1 MAKGVVHAGKKL
13 GLSSG
18 NADENERKKNDKER
32 KGEKKAWD
40 EETYRKKNRIPWNNY
55 DWSRHS
61 LNFEIA
67 KGRDGK
73 PMVIPLGSQ
82 DVTLY
87 RRYQK
92 VLQDLGFKQYKVGA
106 SNQQLTYMELILSGS
121 TKKMQKLAFGDQ
133 NVDFTRNPREWKNWG
148 VTRTKEIEQWALDCY
163 EFMCKKYGAENI
175 IGFEVHLDETE
186 PHIHVNIVPTAIMQQ
201 RGRKS
206 GYHKVDAD
214 GNPVTYIRG
223 KHVGEVIKISDK
235 KYEALSEDKKKEY
248 RHNERGTVRTI
259 SYAYHFGGNKPERSA
274 RMSQLHN
281 EFFENVGRKWGF
293 ARGDVWAKLPE
304 EEKRRRKRRTKQQAY
319 EEEEAKKA
327 KEKAIDEKEA
337 VIKEVANLKEIRG
350 RNMEVIEKQN
360 EAISENAM
368 TIDNSM
374 QQLSNIGN
382 NIDRKKVELNLVESS
397 VKKAKENLDAVQ
409 SDKAEVQKDLD
420 LMNKVR
426 SLSMQSV
433 QQYVDDL
440 PTVDIELKKEDRA
453 KLISPL
459 KQHPRIQYTNPPL
472 KIEELMDIALRE
484 MEKVIENIGIMG
496 LSKKE
501 ANAKIRAI
509 RTDVQTILFDV
520 VDATQRKQIETAEKS
535 LYQSI
540 RRELAG
546 EVSKAVKFKD
556 LEKEGVTEVGQV
568 KQLKESSSRTKATE
582 DMLEFSWPGVTKAKD
597 ILINPELDK
606 NYMSKEERNEVLG
619 ILRND
624 KNHPEE
630 RIDDMSRLL
639 KYACEFR
646 NIPLATQVEALML
659 STENAI
665 NYIKDN
671 IGCDFIGGANNMMA
685 TIGEQIEKSAEAA
698 NQIAAT
704 AACLFFGFA
713 DAATTISTGSG
724 GGGGGDSELPKKK
737 DDENDMQFAVR
748 CLVSAAQM
756 RLPTRGLKKGR

>member
-1 MAKGVVHAGKKL
+1 MKIKMAKGVVHAGKKL

-18 NADENERKKNDKER
+18 NADENERKKNDKEK

-55 DWSRHS
+55 DWSRHR
-61 LNFEIA
+61 LNFEITR
-67 KGRDGK
+67 GEGGK
-73 PMVIPLGSQ
+73 PKVIPLGSQ

-92 VLQDLGFKQYKVGA
+92 VLQDIGFRQYKVGA

-133 NVDFTRNPREWKNWG
+133 NVDFTRNPQEWKNWG

-186 PHIHVNIVPTAIMQQ
+186 PHIHVNIVPTAIMLQ

-214 GNPVTYIRG
+214 GNPVTYTKG

-235 KYEALSEDKKKEY
+235 KYEVLSEDKKKEY

-304 EEKRRRKRRTKQQAY
+304 EERRKRKRRTKEEAY
-319 EEEEAKKA
+319 EEEQAKKA
-327 KEKAIDEKEA
+327 KEKALYDTIAATEKLKAVEEELNTTEKDLEAAQKDLGLIKRVKNLVEENVGNYIHALPDVEISVTKDIRAKLVSPMKEHTRILTSVNPPMSINELARIMEEELEA
-337 VIKEVANLKEIRG
+337 VIKGKGLF
-350 RNMEVIEKQN
+350 
-360 EAISENAM
+360 
-368 TIDNSM
+368 
-374 QQLSNIGN
+374 LS
-382 NIDRKKVELNLVESS
+382 
-397 VKKAKENLDAVQ
+397 
-409 SDKAEVQKDLD
+409 
-420 LMNKVR
+420 
-426 SLSMQSV
+426 
-433 QQYVDDL
+433 
-440 PTVDIELKKEDRA
+440 KEDRN
-453 KLISPL
+453 KRMRDI
-459 KQHPRIQYTNPPL
+459 ITDMTTIM
-472 KIEELMDIALRE
+472 IEAA
-484 MEKVIENIGIMG
+484 GG
-496 LSKKE
+496 QQKKE
-501 ANAKIRAI
+501 I
-509 RTDVQTILFDV
+509 TEVG
-520 VDATQRKQIETAEKS
+520 RK
-535 LYQSI
+535 LYISI
-540 RRELAG
+540 RSEMADAI
-546 EVSKAVKFKD
+546 SKAFKYD
-556 LEKEGVTEVGQV
+556 SLEKEGLTDVDQA
-568 KQLKESSSRTKATE
+568 KQMKEAASRTKATE
-582 DMLEFSWPGVTKAKD
+582 DMLEFSWPGVTKVKD

-606 NYMSKEERNEVLG
+606 NYMSKEERNDVLG

-665 NYIKDN
+665 NYIKDY

-685 TIGEQIEKSAEAA
+685 TIGNQIEKPAEAV
-698 NQIAAT
+698 NQIAAS

-713 DAATTISTGSG
+713 DAATTISIGSG
-724 GGGGGDSELPKKK
+724 GGGGGESELPKKK
-737 DDENDMQFAVR
+737 DDEDNMQFAAR
-748 CLVSAAQM
+748 CLVHAAQM
-756 RLPTRGLKKGR
+756 RLPARGMRKGR

>member
-13 GLSSG
+13 GLSAN

-40 EETYRKKNRIPWNNY
+40 EETYRKKNKIPWNNY

-67 KGRDGK
+67 RGKDGK
-73 PMVIPLGSQ
+73 PKVIPLGSQ

-92 VLQDLGFKQYKVGA
+92 VLQDVGFKQYKVGA

-121 TKKMQKLAFGDQ
+121 TKKMQKLAFGNQ
-133 NVDFTRNPREWKNWG
+133 NVDFTRNPLEWKNWG

-186 PHIHVNIVPTAIMQQ
+186 PHIHVNIVPTAIMKQ
-201 RGRKS
+201 RGNVS

-214 GNPVTYIRG
+214 GNPVTYTKG
-223 KHVGEVIKISDK
+223 KHVGEIIKISDK
-235 KYEALSEDKKKEY
+235 KYEALSDDAKKNY
-248 RHNERGTVRTI
+248 RKSERGTVRTI
-259 SYAYHFGGNKPERSA
+259 SYAFHFGGDKPERSA
-274 RMSQLHN
+274 RMSQLHD

-304 EEKRRRKRRTKQQAY
+304 EERRKRKRRTKEQAY

-327 KEKAIDEKEA
+327 KVKALDDTVAATKKLKVVEEELNTTEKDLEAAQKDLSLIKRVNNLVEENVGNYIHVLPDVEISVTKDIRAKLVSPMKKHTRIITSVNPPMSIHELARVLEEELEA
-337 VIKEVANLKEIRG
+337 VIKDKGLFLSKEDRNRRMRDIITDMTTIMIEAAGGKQKQEITEVGRKIYISIRSE
-350 RNMEVIEKQN
+350 MAD
-360 EAISENAM
+360 AIS
-368 TIDNSM
+368 
-374 QQLSNIGN
+374 
-382 NIDRKKVELNLVESS
+382 
-397 VKKAKENLDAVQ
+397 KALKYD
-409 SDKAEVQKDLD
+409 
-420 LMNKVR
+420 
-426 SLSMQSV
+426 
-433 QQYVDDL
+433 
-440 PTVDIELKKEDRA
+440 ELKKEGLADVDQA
-453 KLISPL
+453 K
-459 KQHPRIQYTNPPL
+459 Q
-472 KIEELMDIALRE
+472 M
-484 MEKVIENIGIMG
+484 
-496 LSKKE
+496 KE
-501 ANAKIRAI
+501 AA
-509 RTDVQTILFDV
+509 
-520 VDATQRKQIETAEKS
+520 
-535 LYQSI
+535 
-540 RRELAG
+540 
-546 EVSKAVKFKD
+546 
-556 LEKEGVTEVGQV
+556 
-568 KQLKESSSRTKATE
+568 SRTKATE
-582 DMLEFSWPGVTKAKD
+582 DMLEFSWPGVTMAKD

>member
-1 MAKGVVHAGKKL
+1 MMTMAKGVVHAGKKL
-13 GLSSG
+13 GLSAN

-40 EETYRKKNRIPWNNY
+40 EETYRNKNKIPWNNY

-67 KGRDGK
+67 RGKDGK
-73 PMVIPLGSQ
+73 PKVIPLGSQ

-92 VLQDLGFKQYKVGA
+92 VLQDVGFKQYKVGA

-121 TKKMQKLAFGDQ
+121 TKKMQKLAFGNQ
-133 NVDFTRNPREWKNWG
+133 NVDFTRNPQEWKNWG

-186 PHIHVNIVPTAIMQQ
+186 PHIHVNIVPTAIMKQ
-201 RGRKS
+201 RGNVS

-214 GNPVTYIRG
+214 GNPVTYTKG
-223 KHVGEVIKISDK
+223 KHVGEIIKISDK
-235 KYEALSEDKKKEY
+235 KYEALSDDAKKNY
-248 RHNERGTVRTI
+248 RKNERGTVRTI
-259 SYAYHFGGNKPERSA
+259 SYAFHFGGDKPERSA
-274 RMSQLHN
+274 RMSQLHDD
-281 EFFENVGRKWGF
+281 FFENVGRKWGF
-293 ARGDVWAKLPE
+293 TRGDVWAKLPE
-304 EEKRRRKRRTKQQAY
+304 EERRKRKRRTKEQAY

-327 KEKAIDEKEA
+327 KEKALDDTVAATKKLKAVEEELNTTEKDLEAAQKDLSLIKRVNNLVEENVGNYIHVLPDVEISVTKDIRAKLLSPMKKHTRIITSVNPPMSIHELARVLEEELEA
-337 VIKEVANLKEIRG
+337 VIKDKGLFLSKEDRNRRMRDIITDMTTIMIEAAGGKQKQEITEVGRKIYISIRSE
-350 RNMEVIEKQN
+350 MAD
-360 EAISENAM
+360 AIS
-368 TIDNSM
+368 
-374 QQLSNIGN
+374 
-382 NIDRKKVELNLVESS
+382 
-397 VKKAKENLDAVQ
+397 KALKYD
-409 SDKAEVQKDLD
+409 
-420 LMNKVR
+420 
-426 SLSMQSV
+426 
-433 QQYVDDL
+433 
-440 PTVDIELKKEDRA
+440 ELKKEGLADVDQA
-453 KLISPL
+453 K
-459 KQHPRIQYTNPPL
+459 Q
-472 KIEELMDIALRE
+472 M
-484 MEKVIENIGIMG
+484 
-496 LSKKE
+496 KE
-501 ANAKIRAI
+501 AA
-509 RTDVQTILFDV
+509 
-520 VDATQRKQIETAEKS
+520 
-535 LYQSI
+535 
-540 RRELAG
+540 
-546 EVSKAVKFKD
+546 
-556 LEKEGVTEVGQV
+556 
-568 KQLKESSSRTKATE
+568 SRMKATE

-685 TIGEQIEKSAEAA
+685 TIGEQIEKPAEAA

-704 AACLFFGFA
+704 AACLFFGFT

>member
-13 GLSSG
+13 GLSAN

-40 EETYRKKNRIPWNNY
+40 EETYRKKNKIPWNNY

-67 KGRDGK
+67 RGKDGK
-73 PMVIPLGSQ
+73 PKVIPLGSQ

-92 VLQDLGFKQYKVGA
+92 VLQDVGFKQYKVGA

-121 TKKMQKLAFGDQ
+121 TKKMQKLAFGNQ
-133 NVDFTRNPREWKNWG
+133 NVDFTRNPLEWKNWG

-186 PHIHVNIVPTAIMQQ
+186 PHIHVNIVPTAIMKQ
-201 RGRKS
+201 RGNVS

-214 GNPVTYIRG
+214 GNPVTYTKG
-223 KHVGEVIKISDK
+223 KHVGEIIKISDK
-235 KYEALSEDKKKEY
+235 KYEALSDDAKKNY
-248 RHNERGTVRTI
+248 RKNERGTVRTI
-259 SYAYHFGGNKPERSA
+259 SYAFHFGGDKPERSA
-274 RMSQLHN
+274 RMSQLHD

-304 EEKRRRKRRTKQQAY
+304 EERRKRKRRTKEQAY

-327 KEKAIDEKEA
+327 KEKALDDTVAATKKLKVVEEELNTTEKDLEAAQKDLSLIKRVNNLVEENVGNYIHVLPDVEISVTKDIRAKLVSPMKKHTRIITSVNPPMSIHELARVLEEELEA
-337 VIKEVANLKEIRG
+337 VIKDKGLFLSKEDRNRRMRDIITDMTTIMIEAAGGKQKQEITEVGRKIYISIRSE
-350 RNMEVIEKQN
+350 MAD
-360 EAISENAM
+360 AIS
-368 TIDNSM
+368 
-374 QQLSNIGN
+374 
-382 NIDRKKVELNLVESS
+382 
-397 VKKAKENLDAVQ
+397 KALKYD
-409 SDKAEVQKDLD
+409 
-420 LMNKVR
+420 
-426 SLSMQSV
+426 
-433 QQYVDDL
+433 
-440 PTVDIELKKEDRA
+440 ELKKEGLADVDQA
-453 KLISPL
+453 K
-459 KQHPRIQYTNPPL
+459 Q
-472 KIEELMDIALRE
+472 M
-484 MEKVIENIGIMG
+484 
-496 LSKKE
+496 KE
-501 ANAKIRAI
+501 AA
-509 RTDVQTILFDV
+509 
-520 VDATQRKQIETAEKS
+520 
-535 LYQSI
+535 
-540 RRELAG
+540 
-546 EVSKAVKFKD
+546 
-556 LEKEGVTEVGQV
+556 
-568 KQLKESSSRTKATE
+568 SRTKATE
-582 DMLEFSWPGVTKAKD
+582 DMLEFSWPGVTMAKD

-685 TIGEQIEKSAEAA
+685 TIGEQIEKPTEAA

-704 AACLFFGFA
+704 AACLFFGFT

>member
-18 NADENERKKNDKER
+18 NADENERKINDKER

-40 EETYRKKNRIPWNNY
+40 EKTYRNKNKIPWNNY

-67 KGRDGK
+67 RSKDGK
-73 PMVIPLGSQ
+73 PTVIPLGSQ

-92 VLQDLGFKQYKVGA
+92 ILQDVGFKQYKVGA

-133 NVDFTRNPREWKNWG
+133 NVDFTRNPQQWKNWG
-148 VTRTKEIEQWALDCY
+148 VTRTREIEQWALDCY
-163 EFMCKKYGAENI
+163 EFMCKKYGEENI

-201 RGRKS
+201 RGRNG

-214 GNPVTYIRG
+214 GNPVTYTKG
-223 KHVGEVIKISDK
+223 KHIGEVIKISES
-235 KYEALSEDKKKEY
+235 KYNTLSENKKAEY
-248 RHNERGTVRTI
+248 RPNERGTVHTI

-274 RMSQLHN
+274 KMFQLHN
-281 EFFENVGRKWGF
+281 EFHEHVGSKWGF
-293 ARGDVWAKLPE
+293 DRGDIWAELPE
-304 EEKRRRKRRTKQQAY
+304 EERRRRKRRTKQQAY

-327 KEKAIDEKEA
+327 KDKVLEETNTATEKLKEVEEKLDAKEKDLEAAQKDLGLIKKVQNLMEENLEDYIHALPDVEISVTKDIRAKLASPMKEHTRILTSINPPMSLQELERVLKEVLEA
-337 VIKEVANLKEIRG
+337 VIMDKGIF
-350 RNMEVIEKQN
+350 
-360 EAISENAM
+360 
-368 TIDNSM
+368 
-374 QQLSNIGN
+374 LS
-382 NIDRKKVELNLVESS
+382 
-397 VKKAKENLDAVQ
+397 
-409 SDKAEVQKDLD
+409 
-420 LMNKVR
+420 
-426 SLSMQSV
+426 
-433 QQYVDDL
+433 
-440 PTVDIELKKEDRA
+440 KEDRNRRMRDIVTDMTTIMIEA
-453 KLISPL
+453 AGG
-459 KQHPRIQYTNPPL
+459 KQ
-472 KIEELMDIALRE
+472 
-484 MEKVIENIGIMG
+484 
-496 LSKKE
+496 KKE
-501 ANAKIRAI
+501 ITA
-509 RTDVQTILFDV
+509 VG
-520 VDATQRKQIETAEKS
+520 RK
-535 LYQSI
+535 LYLSI
-540 RRELAG
+540 RSEMADA
-546 EVSKAVKFKD
+546 VSKALKYD
-556 LEKEGVTEVGQV
+556 SLEKEGFADVNQA
-568 KQLKESSSRTKATE
+568 KRMKEAASRTKATE
-582 DMLEFSWPGVTKAKD
+582 DMLEFSWPGVTKAKE
-597 ILINPELDK
+597 ILINPELDQK
-606 NYMSKEERNEVLG
+606 YMSKEERNEVLG

-624 KNHPEE
+624 KNHPED
-630 RIDDMSRLL
+630 RIADMFRLL

-659 STENAI
+659 STEKAI
-665 NYIKDN
+665 TYIKEN
-671 IGCDFIGGANNMMA
+671 TGCDFIGGANNMMA
-685 TIGEQIEKSAEAA
+685 TIWEQIEKPAEAV
-698 NQIAAT
+698 NQIAAS

>member
-1 MAKGVVHAGKKL
+1 MTMAKGVVHAGKKL
-13 GLSSG
+13 GLSAN

-40 EETYRKKNRIPWNNY
+40 EETYRKKNKIPWNNY

-67 KGRDGK
+67 RGKDGK
-73 PMVIPLGSQ
+73 PKVIPLGSQ

-92 VLQDLGFKQYKVGA
+92 VLQDVGFKQYKVGA

-121 TKKMQKLAFGDQ
+121 TKKMQKLAFGNQ
-133 NVDFTRNPREWKNWG
+133 NVDFTRNPLEWKNWG

-186 PHIHVNIVPTAIMQQ
+186 PHIHVNIVPTAIMKQ
-201 RGRKS
+201 RGNVS

-214 GNPVTYIRG
+214 GNPITYTKG
-223 KHVGEVIKISDK
+223 KHVGEIIKISDK
-235 KYEALSEDKKKEY
+235 KYEALSDDAKKNY
-248 RHNERGTVRTI
+248 RKNERGTVRTI
-259 SYAYHFGGNKPERSA
+259 SYAFHFGGDKPERSA
-274 RMSQLHN
+274 RMSQLHD

-304 EEKRRRKRRTKQQAY
+304 EERRKRKRRTKEQAY

-327 KEKAIDEKEA
+327 KEKALDDTVAATKKLKVVEEELNTTEKDLEAAQKDLSLIKRVNNLVEENVGNYIHVLPDVEISVTKDIRAKLVSPMKKHTRIITSVNPPMSIHELARVLEEELEA
-337 VIKEVANLKEIRG
+337 VIKDKGLFLSKEDRNRRMRDIITDMTTIMIEAAGGKQKQEITEVGRKIYISIRSE
-350 RNMEVIEKQN
+350 MAD
-360 EAISENAM
+360 AIS
-368 TIDNSM
+368 
-374 QQLSNIGN
+374 
-382 NIDRKKVELNLVESS
+382 
-397 VKKAKENLDAVQ
+397 KALKYD
-409 SDKAEVQKDLD
+409 
-420 LMNKVR
+420 
-426 SLSMQSV
+426 
-433 QQYVDDL
+433 
-440 PTVDIELKKEDRA
+440 ELKKEGLADVDQA
-453 KLISPL
+453 K
-459 KQHPRIQYTNPPL
+459 Q
-472 KIEELMDIALRE
+472 M
-484 MEKVIENIGIMG
+484 
-496 LSKKE
+496 KE
-501 ANAKIRAI
+501 AA
-509 RTDVQTILFDV
+509 
-520 VDATQRKQIETAEKS
+520 
-535 LYQSI
+535 
-540 RRELAG
+540 
-546 EVSKAVKFKD
+546 
-556 LEKEGVTEVGQV
+556 
-568 KQLKESSSRTKATE
+568 SRTKATE
-582 DMLEFSWPGVTKAKD
+582 DMLEFSWPGVTMAKD

-685 TIGEQIEKSAEAA
+685 TIGEQIEKPTEAA

-704 AACLFFGFA
+704 AVCLFFGFT

>member
-13 GLSSG
+13 GLSAN

-40 EETYRKKNRIPWNNY
+40 EETYRKKNKIPWNNY

-67 KGRDGK
+67 RGKDGK
-73 PMVIPLGSQ
+73 PKVIPLGSQ

-92 VLQDLGFKQYKVGA
+92 VLQDVGFKQYKVGA

-121 TKKMQKLAFGDQ
+121 TKKMQKLAFGNQ
-133 NVDFTRNPREWKNWG
+133 NVDFTRNPLEWKNWG

-186 PHIHVNIVPTAIMQQ
+186 PHIHVNIVPTAIMKQ
-201 RGRKS
+201 RGNVS

-214 GNPVTYIRG
+214 GNPITYTKG
-223 KHVGEVIKISDK
+223 KHVGEIIKISDK
-235 KYEALSEDKKKEY
+235 KYEALSDDAKKNY
-248 RHNERGTVRTI
+248 RKNERGTVRTI
-259 SYAYHFGGNKPERSA
+259 SYAFHFGGDKPERSA
-274 RMSQLHN
+274 RMSQLHD

-304 EEKRRRKRRTKQQAY
+304 EERRKRKRRTKEQAY

-327 KEKAIDEKEA
+327 KEKALDDTVAATKKLKVVEEELNTTEKDLEAAQKDLSLIKRVNNLVEENVGNYIHVLPDVEISVTKDIRAKLVSPMKKHTRIITSVNPPMSIHELARVLEEELEA
-337 VIKEVANLKEIRG
+337 VIKDKGLFLSKEDRNRRMRDIITDMTTIMIEAAGGKQKQEITEVGRKIYISIRSE
-350 RNMEVIEKQN
+350 MAD
-360 EAISENAM
+360 AIS
-368 TIDNSM
+368 
-374 QQLSNIGN
+374 
-382 NIDRKKVELNLVESS
+382 
-397 VKKAKENLDAVQ
+397 KALKYD
-409 SDKAEVQKDLD
+409 
-420 LMNKVR
+420 
-426 SLSMQSV
+426 
-433 QQYVDDL
+433 
-440 PTVDIELKKEDRA
+440 ELKKEGLADVDQA
-453 KLISPL
+453 K
-459 KQHPRIQYTNPPL
+459 Q
-472 KIEELMDIALRE
+472 M
-484 MEKVIENIGIMG
+484 
-496 LSKKE
+496 KE
-501 ANAKIRAI
+501 AA
-509 RTDVQTILFDV
+509 
-520 VDATQRKQIETAEKS
+520 
-535 LYQSI
+535 
-540 RRELAG
+540 
-546 EVSKAVKFKD
+546 
-556 LEKEGVTEVGQV
+556 
-568 KQLKESSSRTKATE
+568 SRTKATE
-582 DMLEFSWPGVTKAKD
+582 DMLEFSWPGVTMAKD

-685 TIGEQIEKSAEAA
+685 TIGEQIEKPTEAA

-704 AACLFFGFA
+704 AVCLFFGFT

>member
-1 MAKGVVHAGKKL
+1 MTKAKGVVHAGKKL

-18 NADENERKKNDKER
+18 NADENERKKNDRER

-67 KGRDGK
+67 RGK
-73 PMVIPLGSQ
+73 DCKPKVIPLGSQ

-133 NVDFTRNPREWKNWG
+133 NVDFTRNPQEWKNWG

-175 IGFEVHLDETE
+175 IGFEIHLDETE

-214 GNPVTYIRG
+214 GNPVTYTKG
-223 KHVGEVIKISDK
+223 KHAGEVIKISDK

-304 EEKRRRKRRTKQQAY
+304 EERRKRKRRTKEEAY
-319 EEEEAKKA
+319 EEEQAKKA
-327 KEKAIDEKEA
+327 KEKALCDTVAATEKLKAVEEELNTTEKDLEAAQKDLCLIKRVNNLVEENVGNYIHALPDVEISVTKDIRAKLVSPMKEHTRILTSVNPPMSIHELARVVEELMEA
-337 VIKEVANLKEIRG
+337 VIK
-350 RNMEVIEKQN
+350 
-360 EAISENAM
+360 
-368 TIDNSM
+368 
-374 QQLSNIGN
+374 
-382 NIDRKKVELNLVESS
+382 
-397 VKKAKENLDAVQ
+397 
-409 SDKAEVQKDLD
+409 DKGL
-420 LMNKVR
+420 L
-426 SLSMQSV
+426 L
-433 QQYVDDL
+433 
-440 PTVDIELKKEDRA
+440 TKEDRNRRMRDIITDMTTIMIDA
-453 KLISPL
+453 AGGKQTKEIANVGRKL
-459 KQHPRIQYTNPPL
+459 Y
-472 KIEELMDIALRE
+472 M
-484 MEKVIENIGIMG
+484 
-496 LSKKE
+496 
-501 ANAKIRAI
+501 
-509 RTDVQTILFDV
+509 
-520 VDATQRKQIETAEKS
+520 
-535 LYQSI
+535 SI
-540 RRELAG
+540 RSEMADAI
-546 EVSKAVKFKD
+546 SKAHKYD
-556 LEKEGVTEVGQV
+556 SLEKEGLTDVDQA
-568 KQLKESSSRTKATE
+568 KQMKEAASRTKATE

-606 NYMSKEERNEVLG
+606 NYMSKEERNDVLG

-665 NYIKDN
+665 NYIKDY

-685 TIGEQIEKSAEAA
+685 TIGNQIEKPAEAV
-698 NQIAAT
+698 NQIAAS

-713 DAATTISTGSG
+713 DAATTISIASG

-737 DDENDMQFAVR
+737 DDENDMQFAAR
-748 CLVSAAQM
+748 CLIHAAQM
-756 RLPTRGLKKGR
+756 RLPARGMKKGR

>member
-1 MAKGVVHAGKKL
+1 MMTMAKGVVHAGKKL
-13 GLSSG
+13 GLSAN

-40 EETYRKKNRIPWNNY
+40 EETYRKKNKIPWNNY

-67 KGRDGK
+67 RGKDGK
-73 PMVIPLGSQ
+73 PKVIPLGSQ

-92 VLQDLGFKQYKVGA
+92 VLQDVGFKQYKVGA

-121 TKKMQKLAFGDQ
+121 TKKMQKLAFGNQ
-133 NVDFTRNPREWKNWG
+133 NVDFTRNPLEWKNWG

-186 PHIHVNIVPTAIMQQ
+186 PHIHVNIVPTAIMKQ
-201 RGRKS
+201 RGNVS

-214 GNPVTYIRG
+214 GNPVTYTKG
-223 KHVGEVIKISDK
+223 KHVGEIIKISDK
-235 KYEALSEDKKKEY
+235 KYEALSDDAKKNY
-248 RHNERGTVRTI
+248 RKSERGTVRTI
-259 SYAYHFGGNKPERSA
+259 SYAFHFGGDKPERSA
-274 RMSQLHN
+274 RMSQLHD

-304 EEKRRRKRRTKQQAY
+304 EERRKRKRRTKEQAY

-327 KEKAIDEKEA
+327 KEKALDDTVAATKKLKVVEEELNTTEKDLEAAQKDLSLIKRVNNLVEENVGNYIHVLPDVEISVTKDIRAKLVSPMKKHTRIITSVNPPMSIHELARVLEEELEA
-337 VIKEVANLKEIRG
+337 VIKDKGLFLSKEDRNRRMRDIITDMTTIMIEAAGGKQKQEITEVGRKIYISIRSE
-350 RNMEVIEKQN
+350 MAD
-360 EAISENAM
+360 AIS
-368 TIDNSM
+368 
-374 QQLSNIGN
+374 
-382 NIDRKKVELNLVESS
+382 
-397 VKKAKENLDAVQ
+397 KALKYD
-409 SDKAEVQKDLD
+409 
-420 LMNKVR
+420 
-426 SLSMQSV
+426 
-433 QQYVDDL
+433 
-440 PTVDIELKKEDRA
+440 ELKKEGLADVDQA
-453 KLISPL
+453 K
-459 KQHPRIQYTNPPL
+459 Q
-472 KIEELMDIALRE
+472 M
-484 MEKVIENIGIMG
+484 
-496 LSKKE
+496 KE
-501 ANAKIRAI
+501 AA
-509 RTDVQTILFDV
+509 
-520 VDATQRKQIETAEKS
+520 
-535 LYQSI
+535 
-540 RRELAG
+540 
-546 EVSKAVKFKD
+546 
-556 LEKEGVTEVGQV
+556 
-568 KQLKESSSRTKATE
+568 SRTKATE
-582 DMLEFSWPGVTKAKD
+582 DMLEFSWPGVTMAKD

-685 TIGEQIEKSAEAA
+685 TIGEQIEKPTEAA

-704 AACLFFGFA
+704 AACLFFGFT

>member
-1 MAKGVVHAGKKL
+1 MMTMAKGVVHAGKKL

-18 NADENERKKNDKER
+18 NADENERKKNDRER

-40 EETYRKKNRIPWNNY
+40 EETYRKKNKIPWNNY

-67 KGRDGK
+67 RGKDGK
-73 PMVIPLGSQ
+73 PKVIPLGSQ

-92 VLQDLGFKQYKVGA
+92 VLQDIGFKQYKVGA

-121 TKKMQKLAFGDQ
+121 TEKMQKLAFGDQ
-133 NVDFTRNPREWKNWG
+133 KVDFTRNPKEWKNWG
-148 VTRTKEIEQWALDCY
+148 VTRTKEIEQWALECY
-163 EFMCKKYGAENI
+163 DFICKKYGAENI

-201 RGRKS
+201 RGRNG

-214 GNPVTYIRG
+214 GNPVTYTKG
-223 KHVGEVIKISDK
+223 KHIGEVIKISES
-235 KYEALSEDKKKEY
+235 KYNALSEDKKAEY
-248 RHNERGTVRTI
+248 RPNERGTVHTI

-274 RMSQLHN
+274 KMFQLHN
-281 EFFENVGRKWGF
+281 EFHEHVGSKWGF
-293 ARGDVWAKLPE
+293 DRGDIWAELPE
-304 EEKRRRKRRTKQQAY
+304 EERRRRKRRTKQQAY

-327 KEKAIDEKEA
+327 REKAIDEKER
-337 VIKEVANLKEIRG
+337 VVKEVANLKEIRG
-350 RNMEVIEKQN
+350 RNLEVIEKQN

-368 TIDNSM
+368 AIDNGM

-382 NIDRKKVELNLVESS
+382 NIDRKKVELNLVEIS

-409 SDKAEVQKDLD
+409 SDKAAVQKDLD

-433 QQYVDDL
+433 QQYIDDL
-440 PTVDIELKKEDRA
+440 PTVDIELKKEDRL

-459 KQHPRIQYTNPPL
+459 RQHPRIQYTNPPL
-472 KIEELMDIALRE
+472 NIDELMDIALRE
-484 MEKVIENIGIMG
+484 MEKVIENIGLMG

-520 VDATQRKQIETAEKS
+520 VNVTQREQIKTAEKS

-568 KQLKESSSRTKATE
+568 KQLKESSCRTKAAE
-582 DMLEFSWPGVTKAKD
+582 DILEFAWPGVTKAKD
-597 ILINPELDK
+597 ILIDSQLDEYKMTDEQKKGVLSTLRDEPE
-606 NYMSKEERNEVLG
+606 Y
-619 ILRND
+619 
-624 KNHPEE
+624 
-630 RIDDMSRLL
+630 RISDMLKLL
-639 KYACEFR
+639 KYACSFR
-646 NIPLATQVEALML
+646 EIPLVTQAEALML
-659 STENAI
+659 SVDKAI
-665 NYIKDN
+665 DHIKN
-671 IGCDFIGGANNMMA
+671 IGYNLVHEANSVIS
-685 TIGEQIEKSAEAA
+685 TIGEQIEKPTEVAT
-698 NQIAAT
+698 QIAAT
-704 AACLFFGFA
+704 AACLFFGFL
-713 DAATTISTGSG
+713 DGATTISCGC
-724 GGGGGDSELPKKK
+724 GGGGGDNDLPKKK
-737 DDENDMQFAVR
+737 DDEDDRQFASR
-748 CLVSAAQM
+748 CLMGAAHM
-756 RLPTRGLKKGR
+756 RLSGRGMRRGR

>member
-1 MAKGVVHAGKKL
+1 MMTMAKGVVHAGKKL
-13 GLSSG
+13 GLSAN

-40 EETYRKKNRIPWNNY
+40 EETYRKKNKIPWNNY

-67 KGRDGK
+67 RGKDGK
-73 PMVIPLGSQ
+73 PKVIPLGSQ

-92 VLQDLGFKQYKVGA
+92 VLQDVGFKQYKVGA

-121 TKKMQKLAFGDQ
+121 TKKMQKLAFGNQ
-133 NVDFTRNPREWKNWG
+133 NVDFTRNPLEWKNWG

-186 PHIHVNIVPTAIMQQ
+186 PHIHVNIVPTAIMKQ
-201 RGRKS
+201 RGNVS

-214 GNPVTYIRG
+214 GNPVTYTKG
-223 KHVGEVIKISDK
+223 KHVGEIIKISDK
-235 KYEALSEDKKKEY
+235 KYEALSDDAKKNY
-248 RHNERGTVRTI
+248 RKNERGTVRTI
-259 SYAYHFGGNKPERSA
+259 SYAFHFGGDKPERSA
-274 RMSQLHN
+274 RMSQLHD

-304 EEKRRRKRRTKQQAY
+304 EERRKRKRRTKEQAY

-327 KEKAIDEKEA
+327 KEKALDDTVAATKKLKVVEEELNTTEKDLEAAQKDLSLIKRVNNLVEENVGNYIHVLPDVEISVTKDIRAKLVSPMKKHTRIITSVNPPMSIHELARVLEEELEA
-337 VIKEVANLKEIRG
+337 VIKDKGLFLSKEDRNRRMRDIITDMTTIMIEAAGGKQKQEITEVGRKIYISIRSE
-350 RNMEVIEKQN
+350 MAD
-360 EAISENAM
+360 AIS
-368 TIDNSM
+368 
-374 QQLSNIGN
+374 
-382 NIDRKKVELNLVESS
+382 
-397 VKKAKENLDAVQ
+397 KALKYD
-409 SDKAEVQKDLD
+409 
-420 LMNKVR
+420 
-426 SLSMQSV
+426 
-433 QQYVDDL
+433 
-440 PTVDIELKKEDRA
+440 ELKKEGLADVDQA
-453 KLISPL
+453 K
-459 KQHPRIQYTNPPL
+459 Q
-472 KIEELMDIALRE
+472 M
-484 MEKVIENIGIMG
+484 
-496 LSKKE
+496 KE
-501 ANAKIRAI
+501 AA
-509 RTDVQTILFDV
+509 
-520 VDATQRKQIETAEKS
+520 
-535 LYQSI
+535 
-540 RRELAG
+540 
-546 EVSKAVKFKD
+546 
-556 LEKEGVTEVGQV
+556 
-568 KQLKESSSRTKATE
+568 SRTKATE
-582 DMLEFSWPGVTKAKD
+582 DMLEFSWPGVTMAKD

-685 TIGEQIEKSAEAA
+685 TIGEQIEKPTEAA

-704 AACLFFGFA
+704 AACLFFGFT

>member
-214 GNPVTYIRG
+214 GNPVTYTKG

-235 KYEALSEDKKKEY
+235 KYDTLSDDTKKNY
-248 RHNERGTVRTI
+248 RKNERGTVCTI
-259 SYAYHFGGNKPERSA
+259 SYAYHFGGKKPERSA
-274 RMSQLHN
+274 KMFQLHN
-281 EFFENVGRKWGF
+281 EFHEHVGSKWGF
-293 ARGDVWAKLPE
+293 DRGDIWAELPE
-304 EEKRRRKRRTKQQAY
+304 EERRRRKRRTKQQAY

-327 KEKAIDEKEA
+327 KDKVLEETNTATEKLKEVEEKLDAKEKDLEAAQKDLGLIKKVQNLMEENLEDYIHALPDVEISVTKDIRAKLASPMKEHTRILTSINPPMSLQELERVLKEVLEA
-337 VIKEVANLKEIRG
+337 VIMDKGIF
-350 RNMEVIEKQN
+350 
-360 EAISENAM
+360 
-368 TIDNSM
+368 
-374 QQLSNIGN
+374 LS
-382 NIDRKKVELNLVESS
+382 
-397 VKKAKENLDAVQ
+397 
-409 SDKAEVQKDLD
+409 
-420 LMNKVR
+420 
-426 SLSMQSV
+426 
-433 QQYVDDL
+433 
-440 PTVDIELKKEDRA
+440 KEDRNRRMRD
-453 KLISPL
+453 IVTDMTT
-459 KQHPRIQYTNPPL
+459 IM
-472 KIEELMDIALRE
+472 IEAAGG
-484 MEKVIENIGIMG
+484 NQ
-496 LSKKE
+496 KKE
-501 ANAKIRAI
+501 IA
-509 RTDVQTILFDV
+509 
-520 VDATQRKQIETAEKS
+520 DAGRK
-535 LYQSI
+535 LYMSI
-540 RRELAG
+540 RSEMADA
-546 EVSKAVKFKD
+546 VSKALKYSY
-556 LEKEGVTEVGQV
+556 LEKEGLADVNRAKQMKEAAGRTEAAEN
-568 KQLKESSSRTKATE
+568 L
-582 DMLEFSWPGVTKAKD
+582 LEFSWPGITKAKE

-606 NYMSKEERNEVLG
+606 KYMSTEERNEILG

-630 RIDDMSRLL
+630 RIEDMFRLL
-639 KYACEFR
+639 KYAREFR
-646 NIPLATQVEALML
+646 KIPLSTQAEALML
-659 STENAI
+659 STDKAI

-671 IGCDFIGGANNMMA
+671 VGCDFLGGANNMMA
-685 TIGEQIEKSAEAA
+685 TIWEQIEKPAEAV
-698 NQIAAT
+698 NQIAAS

-724 GGGGGDSELPKKK
+724 GGGGGDCELPKKK

>member
-13 GLSSG
+13 GLSAN

-40 EETYRKKNRIPWNNY
+40 EETYRKKNKIPWNNY

-67 KGRDGK
+67 RGKDGK
-73 PMVIPLGSQ
+73 PKVIPLGSQ

-92 VLQDLGFKQYKVGA
+92 VLQDVGFKQYKVGA

-121 TKKMQKLAFGDQ
+121 TKKMQKLAFGNQ
-133 NVDFTRNPREWKNWG
+133 NVDFTRNPLEWKNWG

-186 PHIHVNIVPTAIMQQ
+186 PHIHVNIVPTAIMKQ
-201 RGRKS
+201 RGNVS

-214 GNPVTYIRG
+214 GNPVTYTKG
-223 KHVGEVIKISDK
+223 KHVGEIIKISDK
-235 KYEALSEDKKKEY
+235 KYEALSDDAKKNY
-248 RHNERGTVRTI
+248 RKSERGTVRTI
-259 SYAYHFGGNKPERSA
+259 SYAFHFGGDKPERSA
-274 RMSQLHN
+274 RMSQLHD

-304 EEKRRRKRRTKQQAY
+304 EERRKRKRRTKEQAY

-327 KEKAIDEKEA
+327 KEKALDDTVAATKKLKVVEEELNTTEKDLEAAQKDLSLIKRVNNLVEENVGNYIHVLPDVEISVTKDIRAKLVSPMKKHTRIITSVNPPMSIHELARVLEEELEA
-337 VIKEVANLKEIRG
+337 VIKDKGLFLSKEDRNRRMRDIITDMTTIMIEAAGGKQKQEITEVGRKIYISIRSE
-350 RNMEVIEKQN
+350 MAD
-360 EAISENAM
+360 AIS
-368 TIDNSM
+368 
-374 QQLSNIGN
+374 
-382 NIDRKKVELNLVESS
+382 
-397 VKKAKENLDAVQ
+397 KALKYD
-409 SDKAEVQKDLD
+409 
-420 LMNKVR
+420 
-426 SLSMQSV
+426 
-433 QQYVDDL
+433 
-440 PTVDIELKKEDRA
+440 ELKKEGLADVDQA
-453 KLISPL
+453 K
-459 KQHPRIQYTNPPL
+459 Q
-472 KIEELMDIALRE
+472 M
-484 MEKVIENIGIMG
+484 
-496 LSKKE
+496 KE
-501 ANAKIRAI
+501 AA
-509 RTDVQTILFDV
+509 
-520 VDATQRKQIETAEKS
+520 
-535 LYQSI
+535 
-540 RRELAG
+540 
-546 EVSKAVKFKD
+546 
-556 LEKEGVTEVGQV
+556 
-568 KQLKESSSRTKATE
+568 SRTKATE
-582 DMLEFSWPGVTKAKD
+582 DMLEFSWPGVTMAKD

-671 IGCDFIGGANNMMA
+671 IGCDFIGGTNNMMA
-685 TIGEQIEKSAEAA
+685 TIGEQIEKPTEAA

-704 AACLFFGFA
+704 AACLFFGFT

>member
-13 GLSSG
+13 GLSAN

-40 EETYRKKNRIPWNNY
+40 EETYRKKNKIPWNNY

-67 KGRDGK
+67 RGKDGK
-73 PMVIPLGSQ
+73 PKVIPLGSQ

-92 VLQDLGFKQYKVGA
+92 VLQDVGFKQYKVGA

-121 TKKMQKLAFGDQ
+121 TKKMQKLAFGNQ
-133 NVDFTRNPREWKNWG
+133 NVDFTRNPLEWKNWG

-186 PHIHVNIVPTAIMQQ
+186 PHIHVNIVPTAIMKQ
-201 RGRKS
+201 RGNVS

-214 GNPVTYIRG
+214 GNPVTYTKG
-223 KHVGEVIKISDK
+223 KHVGEIIKISDK
-235 KYEALSEDKKKEY
+235 KYEALSDDAKKNY
-248 RHNERGTVRTI
+248 RKNERGTVRTI
-259 SYAYHFGGNKPERSA
+259 SYAFHFGGDKPERSA
-274 RMSQLHN
+274 RMSQLHD

-304 EEKRRRKRRTKQQAY
+304 EERRKRKRRTKEQAY

-327 KEKAIDEKEA
+327 KEKALDDTVAATKKLKVVEEELNTTEKDLEA
-337 VIKEVANLKEIRG
+337 AQKDLSLIKRVN
-350 RNMEVIEKQN
+350 
-360 EAISENAM
+360 
-368 TIDNSM
+368 
-374 QQLSNIGN
+374 
-382 NIDRKKVELNLVESS
+382 NLVEENVGNYIHVLPDVEIS
-397 VKKAKENLDAVQ
+397 VTKDIRAKLVSPMKKHTRIITSVNPPMSIHELARVLEEELEVVIKDKGLFLSKEDRNRRMRDIITDMTTIMIEAAGGKQKQEITEVGRKIYISIRSEMADAI
-409 SDKAEVQKDLD
+409 SKALKYD
-420 LMNKVR
+420 
-426 SLSMQSV
+426 
-433 QQYVDDL
+433 
-440 PTVDIELKKEDRA
+440 ELKKEGLADVDQA
-453 KLISPL
+453 K
-459 KQHPRIQYTNPPL
+459 Q
-472 KIEELMDIALRE
+472 M
-484 MEKVIENIGIMG
+484 
-496 LSKKE
+496 KE
-501 ANAKIRAI
+501 AA
-509 RTDVQTILFDV
+509 
-520 VDATQRKQIETAEKS
+520 
-535 LYQSI
+535 SI
-540 RRELAG
+540 
-546 EVSKAVKFKD
+546 
-556 LEKEGVTEVGQV
+556 
-568 KQLKESSSRTKATE
+568 TKATE
-582 DMLEFSWPGVTKAKD
+582 DMLEFSWPGVTMAKD

-685 TIGEQIEKSAEAA
+685 TIGEQIEKPTEAA

-704 AACLFFGFA
+704 AACLFFGFT

>member
-13 GLSSG
+13 GLSAN

-40 EETYRKKNRIPWNNY
+40 EETYRKKNKIPWNNY

-67 KGRDGK
+67 RGKDGK
-73 PMVIPLGSQ
+73 PKVIPLGSQ

-92 VLQDLGFKQYKVGA
+92 VLQDVGFKQYKVGA

-121 TKKMQKLAFGDQ
+121 TKKMQKLAFGNQ
-133 NVDFTRNPREWKNWG
+133 NVDFTRNPLEWKNWG

-186 PHIHVNIVPTAIMQQ
+186 PHIHVNIVPTAIMKQ
-201 RGRKS
+201 RGNVS

-214 GNPVTYIRG
+214 GNPVTYTKG
-223 KHVGEVIKISDK
+223 KHVGEIIKISDK
-235 KYEALSEDKKKEY
+235 KYEALSDDAKKNY
-248 RHNERGTVRTI
+248 RKSERGTVRTI
-259 SYAYHFGGNKPERSA
+259 SYAFHFGGDKPERSA
-274 RMSQLHN
+274 RMSQLHD

-304 EEKRRRKRRTKQQAY
+304 EERRKRKRRTKEQAY

-327 KEKAIDEKEA
+327 KEKALDDTVAATKKLKVVEEELNTTEKDLEAAQKDLSLIKRVNNLVEENVGNYIHVLPDVEISVTKDIRAKLVSPMKKHTRIITSVNPPMSIHELARVLEEELEA
-337 VIKEVANLKEIRG
+337 VIKDKGLFLSKEDRNRRMRDIITDMTTIMIEAAGGKQKQEITEVGRKIYISIRSE
-350 RNMEVIEKQN
+350 MAD
-360 EAISENAM
+360 AIS
-368 TIDNSM
+368 
-374 QQLSNIGN
+374 
-382 NIDRKKVELNLVESS
+382 
-397 VKKAKENLDAVQ
+397 KALKYD
-409 SDKAEVQKDLD
+409 
-420 LMNKVR
+420 
-426 SLSMQSV
+426 
-433 QQYVDDL
+433 
-440 PTVDIELKKEDRA
+440 ELKKEGLADVDQA
-453 KLISPL
+453 K
-459 KQHPRIQYTNPPL
+459 Q
-472 KIEELMDIALRE
+472 M
-484 MEKVIENIGIMG
+484 
-496 LSKKE
+496 KE
-501 ANAKIRAI
+501 AA
-509 RTDVQTILFDV
+509 
-520 VDATQRKQIETAEKS
+520 
-535 LYQSI
+535 
-540 RRELAG
+540 
-546 EVSKAVKFKD
+546 
-556 LEKEGVTEVGQV
+556 
-568 KQLKESSSRTKATE
+568 SRTKATE
-582 DMLEFSWPGVTKAKD
+582 DMLEFSWPGVTMAKD

-685 TIGEQIEKSAEAA
+685 TIGEQIEKPTEAA

-704 AACLFFGFA
+704 AACLFFGFT

>member
-163 EFMCKKYGAENI
+163 EFMCKKYCAENI

-214 GNPVTYIRG
+214 GNPVTYTKG
-223 KHVGEVIKISDK
+223 KHVGEIIKISDK
-235 KYEALSEDKKKEY
+235 KYEALSDDAKKNY
-248 RHNERGTVRTI
+248 RKNERGTVRTI
-259 SYAYHFGGNKPERSA
+259 SYAFHFGGDKPERSA
-274 RMSQLHN
+274 RMSQLHD

-304 EEKRRRKRRTKQQAY
+304 EERRKRKRRTKEQAY

-327 KEKAIDEKEA
+327 KEKALDDTVAATKKLKVVEEELNTTEKDLEAAQKDLSLIKRVNNLVEENVGNYIHVLPDVEISVTKDIRAKLVSPMKKHTRIITSVNPPMSIHELARVLEEELEA
-337 VIKEVANLKEIRG
+337 VIKDKGLFLSKEDRNRRMRDIITDMTTIMIEAAGGKQKQKITEVGRKIYISIRSE
-350 RNMEVIEKQN
+350 MAD
-360 EAISENAM
+360 AIS
-368 TIDNSM
+368 
-374 QQLSNIGN
+374 
-382 NIDRKKVELNLVESS
+382 
-397 VKKAKENLDAVQ
+397 KALKYD
-409 SDKAEVQKDLD
+409 
-420 LMNKVR
+420 
-426 SLSMQSV
+426 
-433 QQYVDDL
+433 
-440 PTVDIELKKEDRA
+440 ELKKEGLADVDQA
-453 KLISPL
+453 K
-459 KQHPRIQYTNPPL
+459 Q
-472 KIEELMDIALRE
+472 M
-484 MEKVIENIGIMG
+484 
-496 LSKKE
+496 KE
-501 ANAKIRAI
+501 AA
-509 RTDVQTILFDV
+509 
-520 VDATQRKQIETAEKS
+520 
-535 LYQSI
+535 
-540 RRELAG
+540 
-546 EVSKAVKFKD
+546 
-556 LEKEGVTEVGQV
+556 
-568 KQLKESSSRTKATE
+568 SRTKATE
-582 DMLEFSWPGVTKAKD
+582 DMLEFSWPGVTMAKD

-646 NIPLATQVEALML
+646 NIPLVTQVEALML
-659 STENAI
+659 STEKAI

-685 TIGEQIEKSAEAA
+685 TIGEQIEKPTEAA

-704 AACLFFGFA
+704 AACLFFGFT

>member
-1 MAKGVVHAGKKL
+1 MMTMAKGVVHAGKKL
-13 GLSSG
+13 GLSAN

-40 EETYRKKNRIPWNNY
+40 EETYRKKNKIPWNNY

-67 KGRDGK
+67 RGKDGK
-73 PMVIPLGSQ
+73 PKVIPLGSQ

-92 VLQDLGFKQYKVGA
+92 VLQDVGFKQYKVGA

-121 TKKMQKLAFGDQ
+121 TKKMQKLAFGNQ
-133 NVDFTRNPREWKNWG
+133 NVDFTRNPLEWKNWG

-186 PHIHVNIVPTAIMQQ
+186 PHIHVNIVPTAIMKQ
-201 RGRKS
+201 RGNVS
-206 GYHKVDAD
+206 GYHKVDAY
-214 GNPVTYIRG
+214 GNPVTYTKG
-223 KHVGEVIKISDK
+223 KHVGEIIKISDK
-235 KYEALSEDKKKEY
+235 KYEALSDDAKKNY
-248 RHNERGTVRTI
+248 RKNERGTVRTI
-259 SYAYHFGGNKPERSA
+259 SYAFHFGGDKPERSA
-274 RMSQLHN
+274 RMSQLHD

-304 EEKRRRKRRTKQQAY
+304 EERRKRKRRTKEQAY

-327 KEKAIDEKEA
+327 KEKALDDTVAATKKLKVVEEELNTTEKDLEAAQKDLSLIKRVNNLVEENVGNYIHVLPDVEISVTKDIRAKLVSPMKKHTRIITSVNPPMSIHELARVLEEELEA
-337 VIKEVANLKEIRG
+337 VIKDKGLFLSKEDRNRRMRDIITDMTTIMIEAAGGKQKQEITEVGRKIYISIRSE
-350 RNMEVIEKQN
+350 MAD
-360 EAISENAM
+360 AIS
-368 TIDNSM
+368 
-374 QQLSNIGN
+374 
-382 NIDRKKVELNLVESS
+382 
-397 VKKAKENLDAVQ
+397 KALKYD
-409 SDKAEVQKDLD
+409 
-420 LMNKVR
+420 
-426 SLSMQSV
+426 
-433 QQYVDDL
+433 
-440 PTVDIELKKEDRA
+440 ELKKEGLADVDQA
-453 KLISPL
+453 K
-459 KQHPRIQYTNPPL
+459 Q
-472 KIEELMDIALRE
+472 M
-484 MEKVIENIGIMG
+484 
-496 LSKKE
+496 KE
-501 ANAKIRAI
+501 AA
-509 RTDVQTILFDV
+509 
-520 VDATQRKQIETAEKS
+520 
-535 LYQSI
+535 
-540 RRELAG
+540 
-546 EVSKAVKFKD
+546 
-556 LEKEGVTEVGQV
+556 
-568 KQLKESSSRTKATE
+568 SRTKATE
-582 DMLEFSWPGVTKAKD
+582 DMLEFSWPGVTMAKD

-685 TIGEQIEKSAEAA
+685 TIGEQIEKPTEAA

-704 AACLFFGFA
+704 AACLFFGFT

>member
-18 NADENERKKNDKER
+18 NADENERKINDKER

-40 EETYRKKNRIPWNNY
+40 EKTYRNKNKIPWNNY

-67 KGRDGK
+67 RSKDGK
-73 PMVIPLGSQ
+73 PTVIPLGSQ

-92 VLQDLGFKQYKVGA
+92 ILQDIGFKQYKVGA

-133 NVDFTRNPREWKNWG
+133 NVDFTRNPQQWKNWG
-148 VTRTKEIEQWALDCY
+148 VTRTREIEQWALDCY
-163 EFMCKKYGAENI
+163 EFMCKKYGEENI

-201 RGRKS
+201 RGRNG

-214 GNPVTYIRG
+214 GNPVTYTKG
-223 KHVGEVIKISDK
+223 KHIGEVIKISES
-235 KYEALSEDKKKEY
+235 KYNALSEDKKAEY
-248 RHNERGTVRTI
+248 RPNERGTVHTI

-274 RMSQLHN
+274 KMFQLHN
-281 EFFENVGRKWGF
+281 EFHEHVGSKWGF
-293 ARGDVWAKLPE
+293 DRGDIWAELPE
-304 EEKRRRKRRTKQQAY
+304 EERRRRKRRTKQQAY

-327 KEKAIDEKEA
+327 KDKVLEETNTATEKLKEVEEKLDAKEKDLEAAQKDLGLIKKVQNLMEENLEDYIHALPDVEISVTKDIRAKLASPMKEHTRILTSINPPMSLQELERVLKEVLEA
-337 VIKEVANLKEIRG
+337 VIMDKGIF
-350 RNMEVIEKQN
+350 
-360 EAISENAM
+360 
-368 TIDNSM
+368 
-374 QQLSNIGN
+374 LS
-382 NIDRKKVELNLVESS
+382 
-397 VKKAKENLDAVQ
+397 
-409 SDKAEVQKDLD
+409 
-420 LMNKVR
+420 
-426 SLSMQSV
+426 
-433 QQYVDDL
+433 
-440 PTVDIELKKEDRA
+440 KEDRNRRMRDIVTDMTTIMIEA
-453 KLISPL
+453 AGG
-459 KQHPRIQYTNPPL
+459 KQ
-472 KIEELMDIALRE
+472 
-484 MEKVIENIGIMG
+484 
-496 LSKKE
+496 KKE
-501 ANAKIRAI
+501 ITA
-509 RTDVQTILFDV
+509 VG
-520 VDATQRKQIETAEKS
+520 RK
-535 LYQSI
+535 LYLSI
-540 RRELAG
+540 RSEMADA
-546 EVSKAVKFKD
+546 VSKALKYD
-556 LEKEGVTEVGQV
+556 SLEKEGFADVNQA
-568 KQLKESSSRTKATE
+568 KKMKEAASRTKATE
-582 DMLEFSWPGVTKAKD
+582 DMLEFSWPGVTKAKE
-597 ILINPELDK
+597 ILINPELDQK
-606 NYMSKEERNEVLG
+606 YMSKEERNEVLG

-624 KNHPEE
+624 KNHPED
-630 RIDDMSRLL
+630 RIADMFRLL

-659 STENAI
+659 STEKAI
-665 NYIKDN
+665 TYIKEN
-671 IGCDFIGGANNMMA
+671 TGCDFIGGANNMMA
-685 TIGEQIEKSAEAA
+685 TIWEQIEKPAEAV
-698 NQIAAT
+698 NQIAAS

>member
-13 GLSSG
+13 GLSAN

-32 KGEKKAWD
+32 KGKKKAWD
-40 EETYRKKNRIPWNNY
+40 EETYRKKNKIPWNNY

-67 KGRDGK
+67 RGKDGK
-73 PMVIPLGSQ
+73 PKVIPLGSQ

-92 VLQDLGFKQYKVGA
+92 VLQDVGFKQYKVGA

-121 TKKMQKLAFGDQ
+121 TKKMQKLAFGNQ
-133 NVDFTRNPREWKNWG
+133 NVDFTRNPLEWKNWG

-186 PHIHVNIVPTAIMQQ
+186 PHIHVNIVPTAIMKQ
-201 RGRKS
+201 RGNVS

-214 GNPVTYIRG
+214 GNPVTYTKG
-223 KHVGEVIKISDK
+223 KHVGEIIKISDK
-235 KYEALSEDKKKEY
+235 KYEALSDDAKKNY
-248 RHNERGTVRTI
+248 RKNERGTVRTI
-259 SYAYHFGGNKPERSA
+259 SYAFHFGGDKPERSA
-274 RMSQLHN
+274 RMSQLHD

-304 EEKRRRKRRTKQQAY
+304 EERRKRKRRTKEQAY

-327 KEKAIDEKEA
+327 KEKALDDTVAATKKLKVVEEELNTTEKDLEAAQKDLSLIKRVNNLVEENVGNYIHVLPDVEISVTKDIRAKLVSPMKKHTRIITSVNPPMSIHELARVLEEELEA
-337 VIKEVANLKEIRG
+337 VIKDKGLFLSKEDRNRRMRDIITDMTTIMIEAAGGKQKQEITEVGRKIYISIRSE
-350 RNMEVIEKQN
+350 MAD
-360 EAISENAM
+360 AIS
-368 TIDNSM
+368 
-374 QQLSNIGN
+374 
-382 NIDRKKVELNLVESS
+382 
-397 VKKAKENLDAVQ
+397 KALKYD
-409 SDKAEVQKDLD
+409 
-420 LMNKVR
+420 
-426 SLSMQSV
+426 
-433 QQYVDDL
+433 
-440 PTVDIELKKEDRA
+440 ELKKEGLADVDQA
-453 KLISPL
+453 K
-459 KQHPRIQYTNPPL
+459 Q
-472 KIEELMDIALRE
+472 M
-484 MEKVIENIGIMG
+484 
-496 LSKKE
+496 KE
-501 ANAKIRAI
+501 AA
-509 RTDVQTILFDV
+509 
-520 VDATQRKQIETAEKS
+520 
-535 LYQSI
+535 
-540 RRELAG
+540 
-546 EVSKAVKFKD
+546 
-556 LEKEGVTEVGQV
+556 
-568 KQLKESSSRTKATE
+568 SRTKATE
-582 DMLEFSWPGVTKAKD
+582 DMLEFSWPGVTMAKD

-685 TIGEQIEKSAEAA
+685 TIGEQIEKPTEAA

-704 AACLFFGFA
+704 AACLFFGFT

>member
-13 GLSSG
+13 GLSAN

-40 EETYRKKNRIPWNNY
+40 EETYRKKNKIPWNNY

-67 KGRDGK
+67 RGKDGK
-73 PMVIPLGSQ
+73 PKVIPLGSQ

-92 VLQDLGFKQYKVGA
+92 VLQDVGFKQYKVGA

-121 TKKMQKLAFGDQ
+121 TKKMQKLAFGNQ
-133 NVDFTRNPREWKNWG
+133 NVDFTRNPLEWKNWG

-186 PHIHVNIVPTAIMQQ
+186 PHIHVNIVPTAIMKQ
-201 RGRKS
+201 RGNVS

-214 GNPVTYIRG
+214 GNPVTYTKG
-223 KHVGEVIKISDK
+223 KHVGEIIKISDK
-235 KYEALSEDKKKEY
+235 KYEALSDDAKKNY
-248 RHNERGTVRTI
+248 RKNERGTVRTI
-259 SYAYHFGGNKPERSA
+259 SYAFHFGGDKPERSA
-274 RMSQLHN
+274 RMSQLHD

-304 EEKRRRKRRTKQQAY
+304 EERRKRKRRTKEQAY

-327 KEKAIDEKEA
+327 KEKALDDTVAATKKLKVVEEELNTTEKDLEAAQKDLSLIKRVNNLVEENVGNYIHVLPDVEISVTKDIRAKLVSPMKKHTRIITSVNPPMSIHELARVLEEELEA
-337 VIKEVANLKEIRG
+337 VIKDKGLFLSKEDRNRRMRDIITDMTTIMIEAAGGKQKQEITEVGRKIYISIRSE
-350 RNMEVIEKQN
+350 MAD
-360 EAISENAM
+360 AIS
-368 TIDNSM
+368 
-374 QQLSNIGN
+374 
-382 NIDRKKVELNLVESS
+382 
-397 VKKAKENLDAVQ
+397 KALKYD
-409 SDKAEVQKDLD
+409 
-420 LMNKVR
+420 
-426 SLSMQSV
+426 
-433 QQYVDDL
+433 
-440 PTVDIELKKEDRA
+440 ELKKEGLADVDQA
-453 KLISPL
+453 K
-459 KQHPRIQYTNPPL
+459 Q
-472 KIEELMDIALRE
+472 M
-484 MEKVIENIGIMG
+484 
-496 LSKKE
+496 KE
-501 ANAKIRAI
+501 AA
-509 RTDVQTILFDV
+509 
-520 VDATQRKQIETAEKS
+520 
-535 LYQSI
+535 
-540 RRELAG
+540 
-546 EVSKAVKFKD
+546 
-556 LEKEGVTEVGQV
+556 
-568 KQLKESSSRTKATE
+568 SRTKATE
-582 DMLEFSWPGVTKAKD
+582 DMLEFSWPGVTMAKD

-606 NYMSKEERNEVLG
+606 NYISKEERNEVLG

-685 TIGEQIEKSAEAA
+685 TIGEQIEKPTEAA

-704 AACLFFGFA
+704 AACLFFGFT

>member
-13 GLSSG
+13 GLSAN

-40 EETYRKKNRIPWNNY
+40 EETYRKKNKIPWNNY

-67 KGRDGK
+67 RGKDGK
-73 PMVIPLGSQ
+73 PKVIPLGSQ

-92 VLQDLGFKQYKVGA
+92 VLQDVGFKQYKVGA

-121 TKKMQKLAFGDQ
+121 TKKMQKLAFGNQ
-133 NVDFTRNPREWKNWG
+133 NVDFTRNPLEWKNWG

-186 PHIHVNIVPTAIMQQ
+186 PHIHVNIVPTAIMKQ
-201 RGRKS
+201 RGNVS

-214 GNPVTYIRG
+214 GNPITYTKG
-223 KHVGEVIKISDK
+223 KHVGEIIKISDK
-235 KYEALSEDKKKEY
+235 KYEALSDDAKKNY
-248 RHNERGTVRTI
+248 RKNERGTVRTI
-259 SYAYHFGGNKPERSA
+259 SYAFHFGGDKPERSA
-274 RMSQLHN
+274 RMSQLHD

-304 EEKRRRKRRTKQQAY
+304 DERRKRKRRTKEQAY

-327 KEKAIDEKEA
+327 KEKALDDTVAATKKLKVVEEELNTTEKDLEAAQKDLSLIKRVNNLVEENVGNYIHVLPDVEISVTKDIRAKLVSPMKKHTRIITSVNPPMSIHELARVLEEELEA
-337 VIKEVANLKEIRG
+337 VIKDKGLFLSKEDRNRRMRDIITDMTTIMIEAAGGKQKQEITEVGRKIYISIRSE
-350 RNMEVIEKQN
+350 MAD
-360 EAISENAM
+360 AIS
-368 TIDNSM
+368 
-374 QQLSNIGN
+374 
-382 NIDRKKVELNLVESS
+382 
-397 VKKAKENLDAVQ
+397 KALKYD
-409 SDKAEVQKDLD
+409 
-420 LMNKVR
+420 
-426 SLSMQSV
+426 
-433 QQYVDDL
+433 
-440 PTVDIELKKEDRA
+440 ELKKEGLADVDQA
-453 KLISPL
+453 K
-459 KQHPRIQYTNPPL
+459 Q
-472 KIEELMDIALRE
+472 M
-484 MEKVIENIGIMG
+484 
-496 LSKKE
+496 KE
-501 ANAKIRAI
+501 AA
-509 RTDVQTILFDV
+509 
-520 VDATQRKQIETAEKS
+520 
-535 LYQSI
+535 
-540 RRELAG
+540 
-546 EVSKAVKFKD
+546 
-556 LEKEGVTEVGQV
+556 
-568 KQLKESSSRTKATE
+568 SRTKATE
-582 DMLEFSWPGVTKAKD
+582 DMLEFSWPGVTMAKD

-685 TIGEQIEKSAEAA
+685 TIGEQIEKPTEAA

-704 AACLFFGFA
+704 AVCLFFGFT

>member
-13 GLSSG
+13 GLSAN

-40 EETYRKKNRIPWNNY
+40 EETYRKKNKIPWNNY

-67 KGRDGK
+67 RGKDGK
-73 PMVIPLGSQ
+73 PKVIPLGSQ

-92 VLQDLGFKQYKVGA
+92 VLQDVGFKQYKVGA

-121 TKKMQKLAFGDQ
+121 TKKMQKLAFGNQ
-133 NVDFTRNPREWKNWG
+133 NVDFTRNPLEWKNWG

-186 PHIHVNIVPTAIMQQ
+186 PHIHVNIVPTAIMKQ
-201 RGRKS
+201 RGNVS

-214 GNPVTYIRG
+214 GNPVTYTKG
-223 KHVGEVIKISDK
+223 KHVGEIIKISDK
-235 KYEALSEDKKKEY
+235 KYEALSDDAKKNY
-248 RHNERGTVRTI
+248 RKNERGTVRTI
-259 SYAYHFGGNKPERSA
+259 SYAFHFGGDKPERSA
-274 RMSQLHN
+274 RMSQLHD

-304 EEKRRRKRRTKQQAY
+304 EERRKRKRRTKEQAY

-327 KEKAIDEKEA
+327 KEKALDDTVAATKKLKVVEEELNTTEKDLEAAQKDLSLIKRVNNLVEENVGNYIHVLPDVEISVTKDIRAKLVSPMKKHTRIITSVNPPMSIHELARVLEEELEA
-337 VIKEVANLKEIRG
+337 VIKDKGLFLSKEDRNRRMRDIITDMTTIMIEAAGGKQKQEITEVGRKIYISIRSE
-350 RNMEVIEKQN
+350 MAD
-360 EAISENAM
+360 AIS
-368 TIDNSM
+368 
-374 QQLSNIGN
+374 
-382 NIDRKKVELNLVESS
+382 
-397 VKKAKENLDAVQ
+397 KALKYD
-409 SDKAEVQKDLD
+409 
-420 LMNKVR
+420 
-426 SLSMQSV
+426 
-433 QQYVDDL
+433 
-440 PTVDIELKKEDRA
+440 ELKKEGLADVDQA
-453 KLISPL
+453 K
-459 KQHPRIQYTNPPL
+459 Q
-472 KIEELMDIALRE
+472 M
-484 MEKVIENIGIMG
+484 
-496 LSKKE
+496 KE
-501 ANAKIRAI
+501 AA
-509 RTDVQTILFDV
+509 
-520 VDATQRKQIETAEKS
+520 
-535 LYQSI
+535 
-540 RRELAG
+540 
-546 EVSKAVKFKD
+546 
-556 LEKEGVTEVGQV
+556 
-568 KQLKESSSRTKATE
+568 SRTKATE
-582 DMLEFSWPGVTKAKD
+582 DMLEFSWPGVTMAKD

-624 KNHPEE
+624 KNRPEE

-685 TIGEQIEKSAEAA
+685 TIGEQIEKPTEAA

-704 AACLFFGFA
+704 AACLFFGFT

>member
-13 GLSSG
+13 GLSAN

-40 EETYRKKNRIPWNNY
+40 EETYRKKNKIPWNNY

-67 KGRDGK
+67 RGKDGK
-73 PMVIPLGSQ
+73 PKVIPLGSQ

-92 VLQDLGFKQYKVGA
+92 VLQDVGFKQYKVGA

-121 TKKMQKLAFGDQ
+121 TKKMQKLAFGNQ
-133 NVDFTRNPREWKNWG
+133 NVDFTRNPLEWKNWG

-186 PHIHVNIVPTAIMQQ
+186 PHIHVNIVPTAIMKQ
-201 RGRKS
+201 RGNVS

-214 GNPVTYIRG
+214 GNPVTYTKG
-223 KHVGEVIKISDK
+223 KHVGEIIKISDK
-235 KYEALSEDKKKEY
+235 KYEALFDDAKKNY
-248 RHNERGTVRTI
+248 RKNERGTVRTI
-259 SYAYHFGGNKPERSA
+259 SYAFHFGGDKPERSA
-274 RMSQLHN
+274 RMSQLHD

-304 EEKRRRKRRTKQQAY
+304 EERRKRKRRTKEQAY

-327 KEKAIDEKEA
+327 KEKALDDTVAATKKLKVVEEELNTTEKDLEAAQKDLSLIKRVNNLVEENVGNYIHVLPDVEISVTKDIRAKLVSPMKKHTRIITSVNPPMSIHELARVLEEELEA
-337 VIKEVANLKEIRG
+337 VIKDKGLFLSKEDRNRRMRDIITDMTTIMIEAAGGKQKQEITEVGRKIYISIRSE
-350 RNMEVIEKQN
+350 MAD
-360 EAISENAM
+360 AIS
-368 TIDNSM
+368 
-374 QQLSNIGN
+374 
-382 NIDRKKVELNLVESS
+382 
-397 VKKAKENLDAVQ
+397 KALKYD
-409 SDKAEVQKDLD
+409 
-420 LMNKVR
+420 
-426 SLSMQSV
+426 
-433 QQYVDDL
+433 
-440 PTVDIELKKEDRA
+440 ELKKEGLADVDQA
-453 KLISPL
+453 K
-459 KQHPRIQYTNPPL
+459 Q
-472 KIEELMDIALRE
+472 M
-484 MEKVIENIGIMG
+484 
-496 LSKKE
+496 KE
-501 ANAKIRAI
+501 AA
-509 RTDVQTILFDV
+509 
-520 VDATQRKQIETAEKS
+520 
-535 LYQSI
+535 
-540 RRELAG
+540 
-546 EVSKAVKFKD
+546 
-556 LEKEGVTEVGQV
+556 
-568 KQLKESSSRTKATE
+568 SRTKATE
-582 DMLEFSWPGVTKAKD
+582 DMLEFSWPGVTMAKD

-685 TIGEQIEKSAEAA
+685 TIGEQIEKPTEAA

-704 AACLFFGFA
+704 AACLFFGFT